1 MNTLRIYRF
10 LIMPSKSLL
19 EIFATFFSISK
30 EERKIKNFF
39 NDKKFRFNKDLNSP
53 IIYVDAIQTPNTLI
67 ALSYFLPEYYKKHK
81 ARAVAYRHINKKPYN
96 SITNNIRHKFSVLRK
111 IGVEKIE
118 IIAHVSQITDEVKIL
133 YSQIRTKKDLESF
146 KYHGIYIGDL
156 IYDSYLNEM
165 RLPTINLLDPN
176 LLRIFT
182 RCIEMVKFWEAKI
195 QVEKILAIC
204 VNHTVYFSGIPLRV
218 AIFSGVEVFQVTTES
233 IYRMNTEKYLAH
245 HDYFDYPEEFANFS
259 EEFQFSAREKA
270 RQKLE
275 MRLSGQ
281 LTSDLFYMQKSSF
294 AKVNDKSTRVLKYTN
309 KRKILIATHDFYD
322 SPHCY
327 GNSFYPDFLEWLN
340 ALGDIAKQ
348 TDYEWYIKNH
358 PSLRGNGLEII
369 KEFSSRFPNVTLI
382 EPTISHHQLIE
393 EGISVVTTVYGSI
406 ALEYGYLG
414 LQVVN
419 ACPTNPHCR
428 YNFSSTPKNAEEY
441 LETIRNLDK
450 SKFSVDR
457 NEVLEFY
464 YMHFLNYPQNWVF
477 KNYDYYLSST
487 QGEGRKSL
495 LMAFT
500 HYLECNNTRSHSL
513 INESIAKFLE
523 GQSYRLKLLES
534 VN

>member
-1 MNTLRIYRF
+1 
-10 LIMPSKSLL
+10 
-19 EIFATFFSISK
+19 
-30 EERKIKNFF
+30 
-39 NDKKFRFNKDLNSP
+39 
-53 IIYVDAIQTPNTLI
+53 
-67 ALSYFLPEYYKKHK
+67 
-81 ARAVAYRHINKKPYN
+81 
-96 SITNNIRHKFSVLRK
+96 
-111 IGVEKIE
+111 
-118 IIAHVSQITDEVKIL
+118 
-133 YSQIRTKKDLESF
+133 
-146 KYHGIYIGDL
+146 
-156 IYDSYLNEM
+156 
-165 RLPTINLLDPN
+165 
-176 LLRIFT
+176 
-182 RCIEMVKFWEAKI
+182 
-195 QVEKILAIC
+195 
-204 VNHTVYFSGIPLRV
+204 
-218 AIFSGVEVFQVTTES
+218 
-233 IYRMNTEKYLAH
+233 
-245 HDYFDYPEEFANFS
+245 
-259 EEFQFSAREKA
+259 
-270 RQKLE
+270 
-275 MRLSGQ
+275 
-281 LTSDLFYMQKSSF
+281 MQKSSF
-294 AKVNDKSTRVLKYTN
+294 AKVNDKSTRVLKNTN

-327 GNSFYPDFLEWLN
+327 GNFFYPDFLEWLN
-340 ALGDIAKQ
+340 ALGEIAKQ

-369 KEFSSRFPNVTLI
+369 KEFSSRFPNITLI

-487 QGEGRKSL
+487 KGEGRKSL
-495 LMAFT
+495 LTAFT
-500 HYLECNNTRSHSL
+500 HYLECNNTWSHSL

-523 GQSYRLKLLES
+523 GQSYRLKFLES